1 MIIPIY
7 NLEYK
12 ITTYMKLDIFSHCAI
27 DTIQIN
33 DSEYV
38 VPGGPA
44 CYCSLTARILKFD
57 VKLHTKFGSDF
68 PFVNYLTDQKIVFED
83 ALSTK
88 PTTQFILNLVN
99 SERTLFL
106 QNKCE
111 PISNITLDTDSVI
124 ISPLFDEISIE
135 MFEQIKKNSNFVLLD
150 PQGFLRRKNLEN
162 KIYLEEIDLNLSN
175 VSAIKVN
182 PDELKCLTSASN
194 IDGVKILQ
202 KKGIDNVILTDRQNI
217 SLISKNK
224 IYSIILPNLE
234 LYDTTGIGDIFCA
247 AFSCTMLREKDILWA
262 LSFGGGAAQAALESK
277 QIGLEKI
284 PSRGAIESN
293 AYYFYNT
300 VKFKEI

>member
-1 MIIPIY
+1 
-7 NLEYK
+7 
-12 ITTYMKLDIFSHCAI
+12 MKLDIFSHCTI

-33 DSEYV
+33 DSKYV

-57 VKLHTKFGSDF
+57 VRLHTKFGSDF
-68 PFVNYLTDQKIVFED
+68 QLVNYLTEQKIIFED

-88 PTTQFILNLVN
+88 PTTQFTLNLVN

-106 QNKCE
+106 ENKCE
-111 PISNITLDTDSVI
+111 SISSITLDTDSVI

-135 MFEQIKKNSNFVLLD
+135 LFEKIKKNANFVLLD
-150 PQGFLRRKNLEN
+150 PQGFLRRKNSEN
-162 KIYLEEIDLNLSN
+162 KIYLEQTDLNLSN

-202 KKGIDNVILTDRQNI
+202 KKGIENVILTDKQNI
-217 SLISKNK
+217 SLLSKNK
-224 IYSIILPNLE
+224 IYSITLSNLE
-234 LYDTTGIGDIFCA
+234 LADTTGIGDIFCA
-247 AFSCTMLREKDILWA
+247 AFCCTMLREKDILWA
-262 LSFGGGAAQAALESK
+262 LSFAGGAVQAALESK

-284 PSRGAIESN
+284 PPKGAIESN

-300 VKFKEI
+300 IKFKSI

>member
-1 MIIPIY
+1 
-7 NLEYK
+7 
-12 ITTYMKLDIFSHCAI
+12 MKLDVFSHCTI

-33 DSEYV
+33 DSKYV

-57 VKLHTKFGSDF
+57 VRLHTKFGSDF
-68 PFVNYLTDQKIVFED
+68 PLVNYLTEQKIVFED

-111 PISNITLDTDSVI
+111 SINSVTLDTDSVI

-135 MFEQIKKNSNFVLLD
+135 LFEKIKKNANFVLLD
-150 PQGFLRRKNLEN
+150 PQGFLRRKNSEN
-162 KIYLEEIDLNLSN
+162 KIYLEQTDLNLSN
-175 VSAIKVN
+175 ISAIKVN
-182 PDELKCLTSASN
+182 QDELKYLTGASN
-194 IDGVKILQ
+194 VDGIKILQ
-202 KKGIDNVILTDRQNI
+202 KKGIDSVILTDKQNI
-217 SLISKNK
+217 SLLSKNR
-224 IYSIILPNLE
+224 IYSITLPNLE
-234 LYDTTGIGDIFCA
+234 LVDTTGIGDIFCA
-247 AFSCTMLREKDILWA
+247 AFCCTMLREKDILWA
-262 LSFGGGAAQAALESK
+262 LSFAGGAVQAALESK

-284 PSRGAIESN
+284 PSKGAIESN

>member
-1 MIIPIY
+1 
-7 NLEYK
+7 
-12 ITTYMKLDIFSHCAI
+12 MKLDIISNCAI

-33 DSEYV
+33 DSRYV

-44 CYCSLTARILKFD
+44 CFCCFTVRFLKFD
-57 VKLHTKFGSDF
+57 VRLHTKFGSDF
-68 PFVNYLTDQKIVFED
+68 PLVNYLTEQKIVFED
-83 ALSTK
+83 ALSIK

-111 PISNITLDTDSVI
+111 SINSITLDTDSVI

-135 MFEQIKKNSNFVLLD
+135 LFEKIKKNANFVLLD
-150 PQGFLRRKNLEN
+150 PQGFLRRKNSDN
-162 KIYLEEIDLNLSN
+162 KIYLEQTDLNLSN

-182 PDELKCLTSASN
+182 PDELKCLTSVPN
-194 IDGVKILQ
+194 IDGAKILQ
-202 KKGIDNVILTDRQNI
+202 KKGIDNVILTDKQNI
-217 SLISKNK
+217 SLLSENR
-224 IYSIILPNLE
+224 IYSITLPNLE
-234 LYDTTGIGDIFCA
+234 LNDTTGIGDIFCA
-247 AFSCTMLREKDILWA
+247 AFGGTMLKEKDILWA
-262 LSFGGGAAQAALESK
+262 LSFGGGAAQAALESR

-284 PSRGAIESN
+284 PSKGAIESN

>member
-1 MIIPIY
+1 
-7 NLEYK
+7 
-12 ITTYMKLDIFSHCAI
+12 MKLDIFSHCTI

-33 DSEYV
+33 DSKYV

-57 VKLHTKFGSDF
+57 VRLHTKFGSDF
-68 PFVNYLTDQKIVFED
+68 PLVNYLTEQKIVFED

-111 PISNITLDTDSVI
+111 SINSVTLDTDSVI

-135 MFEQIKKNSNFVLLD
+135 LFEKIKKNANFVLLD
-150 PQGFLRRKNLEN
+150 PQGFLRRKNSEN
-162 KIYLEEIDLNLSN
+162 KIYLEQADLNLSN
-175 VSAIKVN
+175 ISAIKVN
-182 PDELKCLTSASN
+182 RDELKYLTGTSN
-194 IDGVKILQ
+194 VDGIKTLQ
-202 KKGIDNVILTDRQNI
+202 KKGIDSVILTDKQNI
-217 SLISKNK
+217 SLLSKNR
-224 IYSIILPNLE
+224 IYSITLPNLE
-234 LYDTTGIGDIFCA
+234 LNDTTGIGDIFCA
-247 AFSCTMLREKDILWA
+247 AFCCTMLREKDILWA
-262 LSFGGGAAQAALESK
+262 LSFGGGAVQAALESK

-284 PSRGAIESN
+284 PSKGAIESN

>member
-1 MIIPIY
+1 
-7 NLEYK
+7 
-12 ITTYMKLDIFSHCAI
+12 MKLDIFSHCTI

-33 DSEYV
+33 DSKYV
-38 VPGGPA
+38 APGGPA

-57 VKLHTKFGSDF
+57 VRLHTKFGSDF
-68 PFVNYLTDQKIVFED
+68 PLVNYLTEQKIVFED

-111 PISNITLDTDSVI
+111 SINSVTLDTDSVI

-135 MFEQIKKNSNFVLLD
+135 LFEKIKKNANFVLLD
-150 PQGFLRRKNLEN
+150 PQGFLRRKNSEN
-162 KIYLEEIDLNLSN
+162 KIYLEQTDLNLSN

-202 KKGIDNVILTDRQNI
+202 KKGIENVILTDKQNI
-217 SLISKNK
+217 SLLSKNK
-224 IYSIILPNLE
+224 IYSITLPNLE
-234 LYDTTGIGDIFCA
+234 LVDTTGIGDIFCA
-247 AFSCTMLREKDILWA
+247 AFCCTMLREKDILWA
-262 LSFGGGAAQAALESK
+262 LSFAGGAVQAALESK

-284 PSRGAIESN
+284 PPKGAIESN

-300 VKFKEI
+300 IKFKGI

>member
-1 MIIPIY
+1 
-7 NLEYK
+7 
-12 ITTYMKLDIFSHCAI
+12 MKLDIFSHCTI

-33 DSEYV
+33 DSKYV

-57 VKLHTKFGSDF
+57 VRLHTKFGSDF
-68 PFVNYLTDQKIVFED
+68 QLVNYLTEQKIIFED

-111 PISNITLDTDSVI
+111 SISSVTLDTDNVI

-135 MFEQIKKNSNFVLLD
+135 LFEKIKKDANFVLLD
-150 PQGFLRRKNLEN
+150 PQGFLRRKNSEN
-162 KIYLEEIDLNLSN
+162 KIYLEQTDLNLSN
-175 VSAIKVN
+175 ISAIKVN
-182 PDELKCLTSASN
+182 QDELKYLTGTSN
-194 IDGVKILQ
+194 VDGIKILQ
-202 KKGIDNVILTDRQNI
+202 KKGIDSVILTDKQNI
-217 SLISKNK
+217 SLLSKNR
-224 IYSIILPNLE
+224 IYSITLPNLE
-234 LYDTTGIGDIFCA
+234 LNDTTGIGDIFCA
-247 AFSCTMLREKDILWA
+247 AFCCTMLREKDILWA
-262 LSFGGGAAQAALESK
+262 LSFGGGAVQAALESK

-284 PSRGAIESN
+284 PSKGAIESN

>member
-1 MIIPIY
+1 
-7 NLEYK
+7 
-12 ITTYMKLDIFSHCAI
+12 MKLDIFSHCTI

-33 DSEYV
+33 DSKYV

-57 VKLHTKFGSDF
+57 VRLHTKFGSDF
-68 PFVNYLTDQKIVFED
+68 PLVNYLTEQKIVFED

-111 PISNITLDTDSVI
+111 SISSVTLDTDNVI

-135 MFEQIKKNSNFVLLD
+135 LFEKIKKDANFVLLD
-150 PQGFLRRKNLEN
+150 PQGFLRRKNSEN
-162 KIYLEEIDLNLSN
+162 KIYLEQADLNLSN

-182 PDELKCLTSASN
+182 PDELKCLTSASD

-202 KKGIDNVILTDRQNI
+202 KKGIDSVILTDKQNI
-217 SLISKNK
+217 SLLSKNR
-224 IYSIILPNLE
+224 IYSITLPNLE
-234 LYDTTGIGDIFCA
+234 LVDTTGIGDIFCA
-247 AFSCTMLREKDILWA
+247 AFCCTMLREKDILWA
-262 LSFGGGAAQAALESK
+262 LSFGGGAVQAALESK

-284 PSRGAIESN
+284 PSKGAIESN

>member
-1 MIIPIY
+1 
-7 NLEYK
+7 
-12 ITTYMKLDIFSHCAI
+12 MKLDVFSHCTI

-33 DSEYV
+33 DSKYV

-57 VKLHTKFGSDF
+57 VRLHTKFGSDF
-68 PFVNYLTDQKIVFED
+68 PLVNYLTEQKIVFED

-111 PISNITLDTDSVI
+111 SINSVTLDTDSVI

-135 MFEQIKKNSNFVLLD
+135 LFEKIKKNANFVLLD
-150 PQGFLRRKNLEN
+150 PQGFLRRKNSEN
-162 KIYLEEIDLNLSN
+162 KIYLEQTDLNLSN

-202 KKGIDNVILTDRQNI
+202 KKGIENVILTDKQNI
-217 SLISKNK
+217 SLLSKNK
-224 IYSIILPNLE
+224 IYSITLPNLE
-234 LYDTTGIGDIFCA
+234 LVDTTGIGDIFCA
-247 AFSCTMLREKDILWA
+247 AFCCTMLREKDILWA
-262 LSFGGGAAQAALESK
+262 LSFAGGAVQAALESK

-284 PSRGAIESN
+284 PPKGAIESN

-300 VKFKEI
+300 IKFKDI